1 MNAAAVIERSP
12 VLRYLLRAQHIPLIF
27 SVTIVSGIFYHY
39 APEYTWLWIL
49 LSLGIQW
56 LLFRLFD
63 YVKKHPVIG
72 GAAYIAVG
80 TAFVMAASI
89 FMSLGHETPPFAPED
104 PYLRLDFM
112 VWFLTPQSVLTV
124 KFPGYTIAM
133 FILFTMFIATTAYYF
148 TFVRYRVL
156 MSFVVMVF
164 PFAIYAKENE
174 DMPIP
179 MIIILLVCYF
189 SVMIYCRQAHAESS
203 DVYQRYAPD
212 AVSHLKTPPKT
223 SPYAKVTPEIVDG
236 RFFQSIGIFIAAS
249 TILVLVVPKPEIEA
263 DRAVFD
269 TMIDLSSL
277 SDYLENAIRGFTES
291 SDSGDNFNTGYSRT
305 LYYANADEP
314 LNLRMRT
321 FTNYHYDKDEW
332 TAAAYDK
339 MPEQSDPA
347 YVEQDGFYTLASQTD
362 PQELE
367 NLLRKT
373 AQAHP
378 DFAEQYGLTEFAAQ
392 PAVPQDYY
400 HNLRIRSATYNYF
413 TFPSAA
419 YLQRA
424 KLLDGT
430 VRPPMLYQSGNSI
443 LFRYQQSR
451 TFQQEYEMDYLS
463 PGYFGSETAQA
474 LIHAVDPDE
483 WLNLLSDATL
493 RYSEGEDSMM
503 LLSALDEAIEATYL
517 NHTVVSET
525 PDNIK
530 MLAEQITAGID
541 NPYDK
546 AMAISDHLKFSG
558 EYIYSLSYQFAE
570 DDNLETFLFRN
581 KIGVCRQ
588 YAGAMVELCRA
599 VGLTARYVEG
609 YAMVDKDTRPFVGS
623 DSTYV
628 ITTEHGHAFVDVYI
642 PGAGWVQ
649 FNPTANADIVPT
661 TRGARM
667 TRALQYSGLILFGA
681 AMLFVVLTVWIIPM
695 VAEFLFRRKYRRQM
709 DAAVVQAAFVR
720 LRKQWKADPAETAHD
735 LCAKQEEFLGV
746 RLQELCSGFEETVYA
761 DKCSRE
767 TAERVFA
774 EYCAAYDAYN
784 PAVRRKRRL
793 ARAARKAAGAMN
805 PSRSA

>member
-27 SVTIVSGIFYHY
+27 SVTIVSGILYHY

-49 LSLGIQW
+49 LSVGIQW
-56 LLFRLFD
+56 VLFRLFD

-72 GAAYIAVG
+72 GAAYLATGIAFLMV
-80 TAFVMAASI
+80 AFI
-89 FMSLGHETPPFAPED
+89 FMSLGRETPPFAPED
-104 PYLRLDFM
+104 PYLQLDFM

-124 KFPGYTIAM
+124 KFPGYTIAL
-133 FILFTMFIATTAYYF
+133 FVLFTMFIATTAYYF
-148 TFVRYRVL
+148 TLVRYRVL

-174 DMPIP
+174 DMPVP

-212 AVSHLKTPPKT
+212 AVSHLKAPPKN
-223 SPYAKVTPEIVDG
+223 SPYAKVTPEIMDG
-236 RFFQSIGIFIAAS
+236 RFFQSIGIFIAAA
-249 TILVLVVPKPEIEA
+249 TILVLVVPKPEVEA
-263 DRAVFD
+263 DRTVFD

-277 SDYLENAIRGFTES
+277 SDYLENAIRGFTDS
-291 SDSGDNFNTGYSRT
+291 SDSSDNFNTGYSRT
-305 LYYANADEP
+305 LYYATGDEP

-339 MPEQSDPA
+339 MPEQSDPE

-367 NLLRKT
+367 NLLRKA

-378 DFAEQYGLTEFAAQ
+378 DFAEEYGLTEFAAE
-392 PAVPQDYY
+392 PVVPQDYY
-400 HNLRIRSATYNYF
+400 RYLRVMSATFNYF
-413 TFPSAA
+413 TFPSPI

-424 KLLDGT
+424 KLLDGS
-430 VRPPMLYQSGNSI
+430 VRPPMFYHSGNSI
-443 LFRYQQSR
+443 LFRYQQAR

-463 PGYFGSETAQA
+463 PDYFGSKNAQM

-483 WLNLLSDATL
+483 WLNLLTDAAIY
-493 RYSEGEDSMM
+493 YSEGEDSVM
-503 LLSALDEAIEATYL
+503 LRSALDEALNAVYL
-517 NHTVVSET
+517 DHTVESET
-525 PDNIK
+525 PDSIK
-530 MLAEQITAGID
+530 QLAEQLTAGID

-546 AMAISDHLKFSG
+546 AMAISDHLKYSG
-558 EYIYSLSYQFAE
+558 QYIYSLEYQFAE

-581 KIGVCRQ
+581 KTGVCRQ

-599 VGLTARYVEG
+599 AGLTARYVEG
-609 YAMVDKDTRPFVGS
+609 YSMVDKDTRPFVGAENV
-623 DSTYV
+623 YV

-649 FNPTANADIVPT
+649 FNPTASADIVPS
-661 TRGARM
+661 TRGARL
-667 TRALQYSGLILFGA
+667 TKALQFSGLILFGA
-681 AMLFVVLTVWIIPM
+681 ALLFIALTVWIIPM
-695 VAEFLFRRKYRRQM
+695 IGEFLFRRKFRKNM
-709 DAAVVQAAFVR
+709 DAAAVQAAFAR
-720 LRKQWKADPAETAHD
+720 LRKQWKADPAETARD
-735 LCAKQEEFLGV
+735 LCAKQEQFLGV
-746 RLQELCSGFEETVYA
+746 GLQALCSGFEETVYA

-767 TAERVFA
+767 TAERVYA
-774 EYCAAYDAYN
+774 EYCAAHDAYK
-784 PAVRRKRRL
+784 PAVRRKRKL
-793 ARAARKAAGAMN
+793 DRAARKAEAA
-805 PSRSA
+805 AAET